1 MDRPGQ
7 AALRLP
13 RLQVRQSSAHMLILG
28 QKRSRF
34 LAVRIDL
41 LSPRRDEGSSVSA
54 VLSTIT
60 SILLVTQLLVNI
72 VNSNNNENNKNENNQ
87 NNNNN
92 NNLNSYDNIFVS
104 MNENDAAASM
114 SMMLGR

>member
-1 MDRPGQ
+1 M
-7 AALRLP
+7 
-13 RLQVRQSSAHMLILG
+13 
-28 QKRSRF
+28 
-34 LAVRIDL
+34 
-41 LSPRRDEGSSVSA
+41 SA

-72 VNSNNNENNKNENNQ
+72 VDSNNNENNKNENNQ

-92 NNLNSYDNIFVS
+92 NNLNSYENIFVS